1 MRRMLLLL
9 GFCMALGVQLKAQT
23 PAAFKYQTVC
33 RDASGLILANQLL
46 GFKLSLLQ
54 GSPNGPTVFSE
65 THSSSSNDFGVV
77 NLNVGQGNPVQGN
90 IQNLDW
96 MNKSYFLK
104 VEFDPSGQSNYLF
117 MGSSQIMAVPYALN
131 AKHAQQAN
139 RSLNDQDTS
148 SSNEIQTLSIVG
160 NQLHIS
166 GGNSVTFTGV
176 VDLDPDPT
184 NELQVLQLSNDTLFL
199 SSGNFVVLPPDS
211 DGDSTNELQALSL
224 TNDTLFLSSGNFVV
238 LPPDADGDSTNEL
251 QTLTY
256 ANDSLSISL
265 GNTVPL
271 PAKTPWYKA
280 GGTTDAAADKT
291 GNVYRPGS
299 VGIGSNPTP
308 DSSAVLDLNA
318 NNKGF
323 LLPRLTTQQRN
334 NILNPA
340 TGLQIFNLTTKCV
353 EMYFGTGWQS
363 LHCECVTG
371 GSMTFTNCTS
381 SGFLGFLGPTQGN
394 VDSVY
399 GIGVVKVV
407 RRGIQLWQVPD
418 NVCQITIEAWG
429 AEGGKNPLNWSNG
442 GKGAYVKGT
451 FILPPSIK
459 ILRIL
464 VGQKGGE
471 NVGGS
476 SANGGGGGGAT
487 YVAFEGLNQP
497 LIVAGGGGGAGSNLH
512 PNGQIYPFYDGGLG
526 LATIDGGQIVGSS
539 AFGGREGDDGQVGYA
554 QNSCSYICG
563 NNSDKAGGMGSGW
576 YSLLSY
582 HGRTNF
588 FNGAQHGGFGGG
600 GGGNFGGGGG
610 GGYSGG
616 AGGDINTGGH
626 FGGGGGGSI
635 NFGTNQTMQSGVNLG
650 HGKVVISW

>member
-1 MRRMLLLL
+1 MLLKRFLILVLAGCGIL
-9 GFCMALGVQLKAQT
+9 GAQT

-77 NLNVGQGNPVQGN
+77 NLNVGQGNQMQGN

-96 MNKSYFLK
+96 INNSYFLK

-160 NQLHIS
+160 NQLQIS

-199 SSGNFVVLPPDS
+199 SSGNFVVLPPDA

-308 DSSAVLDLNA
+308 DSSAVLDLNSS
-318 NNKGF
+318 NKGF
-323 LLPRLTTQQRN
+323 LPPRIALQAKNAATPVSNPAQGLLVYNTATAGNEPNQVSPGYYYWDGVEWVRFSQTEIN
-334 NILNPA
+334 KEFYWDAYIHPDSIGILNWAPIVK
-340 TGLQIFNLTTKCV
+340 T
-353 EMYFGTGWQS
+353 
-363 LHCECVTG
+363 
-371 GSMTFTNCTS
+371 
-381 SGFLGFLGPTQGN
+381 GN
-394 VDSVY
+394 VSFVNVNINGKLLLPINSNDS
-399 GIGVVKVV
+399 GI
-407 RRGIQLWQVPD
+407 I
-418 NVCQITIEAWG
+418 NI
-429 AEGGKNPLNWSNG
+429 NLNEFDFNRD
-442 GKGAYVKGT
+442 
-451 FILPPSIK
+451 FQIK
-459 ILRIL
+459 ITGRLPQTPFINQSRPNIIWFGIAGVNPWL
-464 VGQKGGE
+464 NYRGMQ
-471 NVGGS
+471 
-476 SANGGGGGGAT
+476 ANGGLVFIGGNTQNAHN
-487 YVAFEGLNQP
+487 VNCRLLINNIEVVSNQP
-497 LIVAGGGGGAGSNLH
+497 IFYGPDNPQYNCSNLIIEIKKI
-512 PNGQIYPFYDGGLG
+512 NGVKMFIAKCESSETIFLSTPISAWIAQGSYLG
-526 LATIDGGQIVGSS
+526 IGCTRPHATTFITSI
-539 AFGGREGDDGQVGYA
+539 QVKYLD
-554 QNSCSYICG
+554 Q
-563 NNSDKAGGMGSGW
+563 W
-576 YSLLSY
+576 
-582 HGRTNF
+582 
-588 FNGAQHGGFGGG
+588 
-600 GGGNFGGGGG
+600 
-610 GGYSGG
+610 
-616 AGGDINTGGH
+616 
-626 FGGGGGGSI
+626 
-635 NFGTNQTMQSGVNLG
+635 
-650 HGKVVISW
+650 

>member
-1 MRRMLLLL
+1 
-9 GFCMALGVQLKAQT
+9 MAIRTYFLFISLVYIGIGSQLYSQT

-77 NLNVGQGNPVQGN
+77 NLNVGQGNHVQGN

-96 MNKSYFLK
+96 INNSYYLK
-104 VEFDPSGQSNYLF
+104 VEFDPTGQSNYQF

-160 NQLHIS
+160 NQLQIS

-184 NELQVLQLSNDTLFL
+184 NELQVLHLSNDTLIL

-251 QTLTY
+251 QTLSY

-308 DSSAVLDLNA
+308 DSSAVLDLNSS
-318 NNKGF
+318 NKGF
-323 LLPRLTTQQRN
+323 LPPRIALQAKN
-334 NILNPA
+334 AAAPVSNPA
-340 TGLQIFNLTTKCV
+340 QGLLVYNTATAGNAPNQVSPGYYYWDGVEWLRIIEKTDRPHFYWDNITQNPLSNFSCLSGPFILSNGAYFSAANL
-353 EMYFGTGWQS
+353 Y
-363 LHCECVTG
+363 
-371 GSMTFTNCTS
+371 
-381 SGFLGFLGPTQGN
+381 GPPAT
-394 VDSVY
+394 DSVY
-399 GIGVVKVV
+399 Y
-407 RRGIQLWQVPD
+407 LNLYNT
-418 NVCQITIEAWG
+418 NVNNIYQ
-429 AEGGKNPLNWSNG
+429 
-442 GKGAYVKGT
+442 GT
-451 FILPPSIK
+451 ANIDLFGFNFKEDFSIK
-459 ILRIL
+459 IKGNFD
-464 VGQKGGE
+464 VGS
-471 NVGGS
+471 NP
-476 SANGGGGGGAT
+476 NGMFWFG
-487 YVAFEGLNQP
+487 
-497 LIVAGGGGGAGSNLH
+497 IAGSNQWSN
-512 PNGQIYPFYDGGLG
+512 PNGNQANQGLVIRSQILSINPYFSKTEILINNVLIKDFPSALNISGNLVVIIE
-526 LATIDGGQIVGSS
+526 LKTINCRRYLFCRPDGSS
-539 AFGGREGDDGQVGYA
+539 IYA
-554 QNSCSYICG
+554 YFKPIDITNLNWNPTGTYFAAGVANNTNS
-563 NNSDKAGGMGSGW
+563 
-576 YSLLSY
+576 
-582 HGRTNF
+582 
-588 FNGAQHGGFGGG
+588 
-600 GGGNFGGGGG
+600 
-610 GGYSGG
+610 
-616 AGGDINTGGH
+616 
-626 FGGGGGGSI
+626 
-635 NFGTNQTMQSGVNLG
+635 NQIWALECNYLD
-650 HGKVVISW
+650 